1 MIEGNFIIILLYQ
14 KAKDS
19 EVNTSEKTCIDT
31 CCLERGERYYHIRNK
46 VCVVTQRHIRTSIV
60 LQIAAMQEF
69 LISNH
74 FEEVYVS
81 WRLLYFTGDMSSL
94 SDK

>member
-1 MIEGNFIIILLYQ
+1 MIEGNLIILFLLQ

-19 EVNTSEKTCIDT
+19 EVNTREKTIIDT
-31 CCLERGERYYHIRNK
+31 CSLERGERSYHIRNK

-60 LQIAAMQEF
+60 LQIAAMREF